1 MNFEYNIST
10 GEDIISGSFFTNKE
24 LNFRTSFHSA
34 GHSFDGQ
41 VLSGSQTVLAS
52 LNSQTLLEETP
63 SVDEINNI
71 KYFSVETGD
80 FYVTKDTDNK
90 NNLYFNGFDANRN
103 DIILYDKKELYTGA
117 AETKTSTGA
126 GSWEDETISGLIQK
140 ADGNPADIND
150 LFDNWIVFMN
160 GQKVKIDDSSELDLV
175 TGKAFAYKKEENIL
189 TLNGDNADIYGQ
201 EFLEENINLYVNGL
215 KQTEELLMKLYTGV
229 SLIKTGVEPDAQF
242 ATEKTIIINI

>member
-63 SVDEINNI
+63 SVEQINNI

-90 NNLYFNGFDANRN
+90 NNLYFNGFDANRD
-103 DIILYDKKELYTGA
+103 DIILYDKKYSHYRA
-117 AETKTSTGA
+117 KNSIHNIRTSL
-126 GSWEDETISGLIQK
+126 SS
-140 ADGNPADIND
+140 
-150 LFDNWIVFMN
+150 LF
-160 GQKVKIDDSSELDLV
+160 KDS
-175 TGKAFAYKKEENIL
+175 YNIL
-189 TLNGDNADIYGQ
+189 NSYSSHASI
-201 EFLEENINLYVNGL
+201 GL
-215 KQTEELLMKLYTGV
+215 HC
-229 SLIKTGVEPDAQF
+229 I
-242 ATEKTIIINI
+242 